1 MANPRKEKTAKIK
14 RPSGPNV
21 FGLIKPYGR
30 QIALLIGLTIA
41 GNALNLVAP
50 KLMGEIIDVIGG
62 SGSRAM
68 WLFIY
73 FSAAAVGIFVFTYL
87 QGVAQT
93 YVAERVAND
102 MRRSL
107 IEKLSLQDYQYVQG
121 IGAAKLLTNLT
132 SDVDAVKTFI
142 SQAFVSLVSSIF
154 LIAGASIILFM
165 IDWPLALAA
174 LSIVPIII
182 FTFFTIFKRI
192 QKLFLRSQ
200 ESIDWLNK
208 VINESILG
216 AALIRILNS
225 QEPEYQKFVA
235 ANTEA
240 KNIGLSILRLFAS
253 LIPAIT
259 FSANLATVVILA
271 LGGHYVVTGR
281 ISLGDMSAFYNYM
294 AILIFPIII
303 IGFIS
308 NMIAQASASYARIAQ
323 VLNAEIKKSEG
334 TRTNDIS
341 GEMSVKGLSLSYG
354 EKIVLKNV
362 SFDIRPGT
370 RTAIIGPT
378 AAGKTQLLYLLVGL
392 LQPTSGQVM
401 FDGYDISEFEK
412 AALHRQVGF
421 VFQDSIIFNLT
432 LRENIAF
439 SKTAK
444 DEDLHKAIAVAE
456 LDDFV
461 KSLPEGLDTVVSERG
476 NSLSGGQKQRLML
489 ARALTV
495 NPKILILDDFTAR
508 LDNVTEK
515 KILDNLRV
523 SYPNLTLVSV
533 TQKISAIEDYDNIIL
548 LEDGEV
554 LASGKHKD
562 LLVSSPE
569 YVQIIDS
576 QRSTSR
582 YELHA

>member
-1 MANPRKEKTAKIK
+1 MADNNRKTKTKPK
-14 RPSGPNV
+14 KPSGPNV
-21 FGLIKPYGR
+21 FALIKPYR
-30 QIALLIGLTIA
+30 RSIALLIGLTIA
-41 GNALNLVAP
+41 GNALNLAVP
-50 KLMGEIIDVIGG
+50 KLIGELIDVIGG
-62 SGSRAM
+62 SGPKAM
-68 WLFIY
+68 WLFVAL
-73 FSAAAVGIFVFTYL
+73 SAAAIGIFVFTYL

-93 YVAERVAND
+93 YVAERVAKN
-102 MRRSL
+102 MRRDL
-107 IEKLSLQDYQYVQG
+107 IEKISLQDHQYVQG
-121 IGAAKLLTNLT
+121 AGAAKLLTNLT

-142 SQAFVSLVSSIF
+142 SQAFVSLVSSVF
-154 LIAGASIILFM
+154 LIVGAGAVLFM
-165 IDWPLALAA
+165 IDWQLALVA

-182 FTFFTIFKRI
+182 FTFSAIFKRI

-225 QEPEYQKFVA
+225 QEPEYQKFLA

-240 KNIGLSILRLFAS
+240 KNIGLGILRLFAS

-259 FSANLATVVILA
+259 FSANLATVAILA

-281 ISLGDMSAFYNYM
+281 ITLGDMSAFYNYM

-308 NMIAQASASYARIAQ
+308 NMIAQASASYARIAE
-323 VLNAEIKKSEG
+323 VLNAETKKNEG
-334 TRTNDIS
+334 TRTAQIAGAVSVS
-341 GEMSVKGLSLSYG
+341 GVSLSYG

-378 AAGKTQLLYLLVGL
+378 AAGKTSLLYLLVGL
-392 LQPTSGQVM
+392 LAPTAGRVAY
-401 FDGYDISEFEK
+401 DGHDIGEFEK
-412 AALHRQVGF
+412 TALLRQIGF

-439 SKTAK
+439 SKTVK
-444 DEDLHKAIAVAE
+444 DADLQKAVGTAE
-456 LDDFV
+456 LGDLI
-461 KSLPEGLDTVVSERG
+461 KSLPDGLDAVVSERG
-476 NSLSGGQKQRLML
+476 SSLSGGQKQRLML
-489 ARALTV
+489 ARALAID
-495 NPKILILDDFTAR
+495 PKILILDDFTAR
-508 LDNVTEK
+508 LDAVTEK
-515 KILDNLRV
+515 KILDNLREH
-523 SYPNLTLVSV
+523 YPNLTLVSV

-548 LEDGEV
+548 LEDGEI
-554 LASGKHKD
+554 LASGKHQD
-562 LLVSSPE
+562 LLASSPE

>member
-401 FDGYDISEFEK
+401 FDGHGIGEFEK